1 VLLLAPRELRANRWL
16 NATCTS
22 PRALPRSTQVP
33 LRGRPHA
40 RSLARSVACA
50 RLVISSSAQRALSAR
65 DRLNARL
72 SPLIAY
78 SWRGVATRSVRCFAV
93 CGSPRLA
100 PHRPHACGIACTSFA
115 SRTSARSPHDGQPAR
130 RPILTTRR
138 SRRLHRPGHALRA
151 LPATHVSLHFASRRP
166 HACGIYSRR
175 TSDLVHALL
184 GCGAGTPLLQL
195 LVE

>member
-1 VLLLAPRELRANRWL
+1 MRGPT
-16 NATCTS
+16 ATCTS

-78 SWRGVATRSVRCFAV
+78 SWRGVAMRSVRCFAV

-100 PHRPHACGIACTSFA
+100 PHRPHACGTACTSFA

-138 SRRLHRPGHALRA
+138 SSTDL
-151 LPATHVSLHFASRRP
+151 ATRSVRFP
-166 HACGIYSRR
+166 QR
-175 TSDLVHALL
+175 TSLFTSPRVGHTLAASTAAEQVILYTHS
-184 GCGAGTPLLQL
+184 CGAGTPLLQL